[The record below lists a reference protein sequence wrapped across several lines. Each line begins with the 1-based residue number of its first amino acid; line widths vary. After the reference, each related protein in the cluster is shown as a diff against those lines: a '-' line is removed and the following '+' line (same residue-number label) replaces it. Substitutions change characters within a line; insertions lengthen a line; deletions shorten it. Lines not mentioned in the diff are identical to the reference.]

1 MDASA
6 LGPDPWQDSP
16 VECVAYPRTPAFLK
30 LLQEVLGDDVPL
42 VNGLDARHDQVVLVD
57 CREIVEGMALARQ
70 RYAVQPLVGVIA
82 SPDSAT
88 IIQIL
93 AAGADGVISVTEP
106 LATWRECLNVVRGGA
121 RWLQG
126 PALQV
131 NLETKYASYG
141 IAKRERHDG
150 DITMR
155 TKLFAKSHIADK
167 FRG

>member
-1 MDASA
+1 M
-6 LGPDPWQDSP
+6 
-16 VECVAYPRTPAFLK
+16 ECVPYPRTLAFVK

-42 VNGLDARHDQVVLVD
+42 LEGLNARDDQVVVLVD

-70 RYAVQPLVGVIA
+70 RYATQPLVGVIA
-82 SPDSAT
+82 SADSVA
-88 IIQIL
+88 IIRIL

>member
-1 MDASA
+1 MRNIDASTH
-6 LGPDPWQDSP
+6 GPDPWQDS
-16 VECVAYPRTPAFLK
+16 T
-30 LLQEVLGDDVPL
+30 
-42 VNGLDARHDQVVLVD
+42 
-57 CREIVEGMALARQ
+57 
-70 RYAVQPLVGVIA
+70 LVGVIA

-93 AAGADGVISVTEP
+93 AAGADGVISATEP

-121 RWLQG
+121 RWLEG
-126 PALQV
+126 PGLHV

-155 TKLFAKSHIADK
+155 TKLFAKSHI
-167 FRG
+167 